1 MSPESLRAEL
11 DAEVRA
17 ARRITWSLRLSA
29 IAFAAGYLT
38 TVIVLRRMDPFYLLL
53 TLGTLLS
60 GASQFLWIE
69 RYRVPACLERLAR
82 MDAAERG
89 TAWPQIEALWPQI
102 RARHGAEIAALGQRM
117 LRRDEIAALSL
128 ADAVTLVAAA
138 NRPDY
143 APRTRRWGVFVI
155 CALIALAVACALHTP
170 DAG

>member
-1 MSPESLRAEL
+1 MTPEALRAEL

-29 IAFAAGYLT
+29 VGFAAAYLS

-82 MDAAERG
+82 LAPAER
-89 TAWPQIEALWPQI
+89 AADWPLVEVLWPEI

-117 LRRDEIAALSL
+117 LGRDEIAALTL
-128 ADAVTLVAAA
+128 TEAVSLVAAA

-143 APRTRRWGVFVI
+143 APRTRRWGIFVV
-155 CALIALAVACALHTP
+155 CALIALALACALHTP
-170 DAG
+170 EAA

>member
-1 MSPESLRAEL
+1 MTPESLRAEL

-29 IAFAAGYLT
+29 VAFAAAYLT

-53 TLGTLLS
+53 TLGTLIS

-82 MDAAERG
+82 MEPAERV
-89 TAWPQIEALWPQI
+89 TASPHVEALWPQI
-102 RARHGAEIAALGQRM
+102 RARHGAEIAALGERM
-117 LRRDEIAALSL
+117 LRREEIAALSL
-128 ADAVTLVAAA
+128 ADAVVLVAAA

-155 CALIALAVACALHTP
+155 CALTAVAVACVLHTP
-170 DAG
+170 DPA